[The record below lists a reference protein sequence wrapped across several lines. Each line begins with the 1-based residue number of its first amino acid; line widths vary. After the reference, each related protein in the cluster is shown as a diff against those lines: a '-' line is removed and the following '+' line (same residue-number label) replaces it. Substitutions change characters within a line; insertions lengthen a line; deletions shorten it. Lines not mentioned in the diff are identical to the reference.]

1 MLTDHNFSYINIK
14 ITSYAGG
21 LAEKCGKLQIGDELL
36 SINGESVLNKPLSEA
51 IKLLQQSGQRVQ
63 LQLCRKVTGKV

>member
-1 MLTDHNFSYINIK
+1 MIYCS
-14 ITSYAGG
+14 GG

-36 SINGESVLNKPLSEA
+36 NINGESVLTKPLSEA

-63 LQLCRKVTGKV
+63 LQFCRKVTGENIAFEDANKLLK

>member
-1 MLTDHNFSYINIK
+1 MNNFAMLLFS
-14 ITSYAGG
+14 GG

-36 SINGESVLNKPLSEA
+36 NINGESVLTKPLSEA

-63 LQLCRKVTGKV
+63 LQFCRKVTGEK

>member
-1 MLTDHNFSYINIK
+1 MKTLFIYL
-14 ITSYAGG
+14 GG

-36 SINGESVLNKPLSEA
+36 SINGESVLTKPLSEA

-63 LQLCRKVTGKV
+63 LQFCRKVTGKKIIYVDRT